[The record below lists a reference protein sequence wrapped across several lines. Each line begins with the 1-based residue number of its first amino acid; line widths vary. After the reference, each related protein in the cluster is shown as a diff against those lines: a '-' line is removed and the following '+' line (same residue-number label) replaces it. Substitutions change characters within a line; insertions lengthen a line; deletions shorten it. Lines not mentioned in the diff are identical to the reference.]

1 MIPAPL
7 PTDESARLEALWQR
21 QILDT
26 APESAFDD
34 ITRLAAYICQTPI
47 ALITLVDQHR
57 QWFKSK
63 IGIEAP
69 ETPRELAF
77 CAHCILNPEA
87 LIIPNALEDERFFD
101 NELVTNDPHIR
112 FYAGIPL
119 ITPDGHTLGTLC
131 VIDRVPRSLTPGQFN
146 ALKILAKQVTQRIE
160 LRQNLSDLQRIQLDR
175 RQKQRTSQHF
185 FTKIALGF
193 GVAATVLSSLGFIA
207 FQNYNGF
214 LHYKKAEDQSQD
226 VLVTV
231 SKILDQLKDAESGQ
245 QAYIISGE
253 AIDLAPYNTGIQAIA
268 QDLQTLRSQPT
279 AVSTVQHP
287 TSQID
292 ELTRLITRRLAELK
306 RAIALRQTNGL
317 TAAAQQVRKDNRN
330 SITPEIQRLIREIQ
344 ALEIAVQEQHSFLAT
359 VSARAAV
366 VTALMGAGLDFV
378 ILTWLFAYIRR
389 EILARKR
396 TEETLEQERDFT
408 AAILDT
414 VGALAVVLDTEGRIV
429 RFNRT
434 CEQVT
439 GYSFEEIRNKPF
451 WNIFLVE
458 EEIEPIKAIFQD
470 LQAGYFPNT
479 HENYWLTQSG
489 ERRLIA
495 WSNTA
500 LTTTEGT
507 VEYVISTGID
517 ITSRQQAEVEIQA
530 QMVRSRQQSEQLA
543 QQNLALEQAR
553 REAEQATQMKSQ
565 FLATMSHEIRT
576 PMNAVIGMTGLLLDT
591 PLDPQQRDFTE
602 TIRSSGDN
610 LLTLI
615 NEILD
620 FSKLEAGEMELEVL
634 DFDLKNCVEEVADLL
649 AVSAYRKGIELTTLV
664 EPDVPIWLRGDASRL
679 RQILINLVGNAVKF
693 TEVGA
698 VSVRIS
704 LQAETLSIANILFSV
719 IDTGIGISSE
729 SQKKL
734 FQPFSQV
741 DTSTTR
747 IYGGTGLGL
756 AICKQLVNLLGG
768 TIAIASEV
776 SKGSTLEV
784 AIPFEK
790 QSNRADE
797 AFCIIDGLVGLRLL
811 MVSDSAINREVIRY
825 LVSSWG
831 VRVEEAESAIA
842 ALNAL
847 QTAVLKDQ
855 PYDIAILDLQ
865 MPDQNGEVLA
875 QKIRANPDLSKT
887 ALVLMTSPNQRK
899 GEDQLK
905 ALGLSAALVKPIK
918 QSRLLDCFMEVLSQ
932 SNRNVSPKRLEAD
945 VDGSSF
951 VISESPQKHK
961 LKILLAEDNLVNQK
975 VALNLLKKLG
985 YEADVAANG
994 QEVLNLLTQ
1003 IPYDLIL
1010 MDCQMP
1016 ILDGYETTQA
1026 IRKSKSAMQDPII
1039 IALTANALK
1048 EDRDRC
1054 LAVGMNDYLSKPVRR
1069 EELAT
1074 KLAHWSQKLPNGET
1088 SAR

>member
-7 PTDESARLEALWQR
+7 PTQESARLEALWQR
-21 QILDT
+21 HLLDT
-26 APESAFDD
+26 EPETAFDD

-47 ALITLVDQHR
+47 ALITLIDENR

-63 IGIEAP
+63 IGLAAS
-69 ETPRELAF
+69 ETPRGVAF
-77 CAHCILNPEA
+77 CAHCILQPEP
-87 LIIPNALEDERFFD
+87 LIVHNALEDERFFD
-101 NELVTNDPHIR
+101 NPLVTDAPNIR
-112 FYAGIPL
+112 FYAGVPL
-119 ITPDGHTLGTLC
+119 ITPEGHALGTLC

-146 ALKILAKQVTQRIE
+146 ALKILARQVTQRIE
-160 LRQNLSDLQRIQLDR
+160 LRQNLSDIQRTQLDR
-175 RQKQRTSQHF
+175 QRKQRTSQHF
-185 FTKIALGF
+185 FTKVALGF
-193 GVAATVLSSLGFIA
+193 GLAAVVLSSLGAIA
-207 FQNYNGF
+207 YQNYSEF
-214 LHYKKAEDQSQD
+214 LHYKRAEEQSEE
-226 VLVTV
+226 VLLTLN
-231 SKILDQLKDAESGQ
+231 KILDQIKDAEIGQ

-253 AIDLAPYNTGIQAIA
+253 ATDLAPYNTGIQTVKQQLEI
-268 QDLQTLRSQPT
+268 LHKQTPVVDTVPQPNSQVD
-279 AVSTVQHP
+279 A
-287 TSQID
+287 
-292 ELTRLITRRLAELK
+292 LTNLMNQRLTQLK
-306 RAIALRQTNGL
+306 RAIALRQTQGMK
-317 TAAAQQVRKDNRN
+317 AATIQAVKDSRN
-330 SITPEIQRLIREIQ
+330 SVMPEIQRLIGEIQ
-344 ALEIAVQEQHSFLAT
+344 ASETAVLEQRSVLAIA
-359 VSARAAV
+359 SARAAV
-366 VTALMGAGLDFV
+366 VTALLGTGIDFLV
-378 ILTWLFAYIRR
+378 LAWLFIYIRR

-396 TEETLEQERDFT
+396 TEDTLEQERDFT
-408 AAILDT
+408 SAILDT
-414 VGALAVVLDTEGRIV
+414 VGALAIVLDTQGRII

-439 GYSFEEIRNKPF
+439 GYAFEEVRNKPF
-451 WNIFLVE
+451 WDIFLSKE
-458 EEIEPIKAIFQD
+458 DLEPVKGIFKD
-470 LQAGYFPNT
+470 LQTGHFPNT
-479 HENYWLTQSG
+479 YENYWLTRTG

-517 ITSRQQAEVEIQA
+517 ITQRQQAEQEVQL
-530 QMVRSRQQSEQLA
+530 QMVRSQQQSEQLA

-591 PLDPQQRDFTE
+591 PLNSQQRDFAE

-634 DFDLKNCVEEVADLL
+634 EFDLKHCVEDVADLL

-664 EPDVPIWLRGDASRL
+664 ETTVPTRLRGDASRL

-693 TEVGA
+693 TDVGA
-698 VSVRIS
+698 VSVRVS
-704 LQAETLSIANILFSV
+704 LLAETLSIANVLFS
-719 IDTGIGISSE
+719 ISDTGIGIAPE
-729 SQKKL
+729 SQKRL

-747 IYGGTGLGL
+747 RYGGTGLGL

-768 TIAIASEV
+768 KITV
-776 SKGSTLEV
+776 SSDIGKGSQFEV
-784 AIPFEK
+784 TIPFEK
-790 QSNRADE
+790 QSTLGE
-797 AFCIIDGLVGLRLL
+797 YQSCQLIDGLAGVRLL
-811 MVSDSAINREVIRY
+811 IVDDSNLNREVICAQ
-825 LVSSWG
+825 VANWG
-831 VRVEEAESAIA
+831 VQVGEAGDAIA
-842 ALNAL
+842 ALNLL
-847 QTAVLKDQ
+847 QAADRQNK
-855 PYDIAILDLQ
+855 PYHVAIVSEP
-865 MPDQNGEVLA
+865 MSEVLA
-875 QKIRANPDLSKT
+875 KQIKVNPNLEKT
-887 ALVLMTSPNQRK
+887 ALILMTSPNQRK
-899 GEDQLK
+899 GEEQLK
-905 ALGLSAALVKPIK
+905 AMGLSAALVKPIK
-918 QSRLLDCFMEVLSQ
+918 QSRLLDCFMEVLAQ
-932 SNRNVSPKRLEAD
+932 SKSDRSPKQLEGD
-945 VDGSSF
+945 VIGVDPI
-951 VISESPQKHK
+951 VEAETPKHK

-1016 ILDGYETTQA
+1016 VLDGYEATQA
-1026 IRKSKSAMQDPII
+1026 IRQSKSIIHDTII
-1039 IALTANALK
+1039 IALTANAMK

-1069 EELAT
+1069 EELST
-1074 KLAHWSQKLPNGET
+1074 KLAHWNQAIQEKL
-1088 SAR
+1088 SLKH